1 MFTALSKSV
10 IIVNVQPA
18 HFLIYFYYSRVFSI
32 LLFSQLIFCFRR
44 RGNETSNPLLAL
56 HRLEEAHQSLAE
68 ESSHSALLQN
78 NSTHNSSSGNLGALG
93 TIGSSTHGAGGS
105 TSGAVSTPLVKK
117 TPTTIFTPTTPV
129 NTGLASGIK
138 SSENVGTSVSG
149 FGTSRNP
156 NFSRIIVT
164 ASDESSTKDDV
175 ARSIEMDSNNFVVSP
190 VHSPAPR
197 LSPPPK

>member
-1 MFTALSKSV
+1 M
-10 IIVNVQPA
+10 
-18 HFLIYFYYSRVFSI
+18 
-32 LLFSQLIFCFRR
+32 RR

-93 TIGSSTHGAGGS
+93 TIGSSTHGAGG

-175 ARSIEMDSNNFVVSP
+175 ASSIEMDSNNFVVSP